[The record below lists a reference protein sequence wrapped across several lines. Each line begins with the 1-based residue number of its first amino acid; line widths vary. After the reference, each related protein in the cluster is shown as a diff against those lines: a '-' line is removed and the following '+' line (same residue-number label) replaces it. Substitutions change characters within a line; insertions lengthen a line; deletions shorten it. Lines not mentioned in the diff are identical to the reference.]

1 MDESSVVALETE
13 DRKMDD
19 KRTPQT
25 LISDE
30 DRLLLDKL
38 GQIDAK
44 SQFLLK
50 NIDASTSLQH
60 EFPNIS
66 MTLDRLNVESPH
78 SNSAFISEEERST
91 TSSASSSENQVTIF
105 SPSRISRNQS
115 ADSIMLKSS
124 LARKCATEPRKV
136 KSVSFSDFRDESF
149 PKQLSVPIPQSSE
162 VQRLQKEVEELRKK
176 LYEIQPAK
184 EYGNNEA
191 VVVEVPSIT
200 DETDISIIINMV
212 ASQLNLSTDV
222 IKQDFEIMNKS
233 RIKNVAH
240 LKILISNSDLWKQFE
255 LPILEKCAIEQLMK
269 GEVENNSSWLWM
281 GIAAI
286 VATSLAILPS
296 PSKQLFRF
304 FEDLFEL

>member
-176 LYEIQPAK
+176 NSMKYNLLK
-184 EYGNNEA
+184 
-191 VVVEVPSIT
+191 
-200 DETDISIIINMV
+200 NMGTMKR
-212 ASQLNLSTDV
+212 L
-222 IKQDFEIMNKS
+222 
-233 RIKNVAH
+233 
-240 LKILISNSDLWKQFE
+240 LWKCRVLQTK
-255 LPILEKCAIEQLMK
+255 LIYPLSLTWSQVNSILARM
-269 GEVENNSSWLWM
+269 
-281 GIAAI
+281 
-286 VATSLAILPS
+286 
-296 PSKQLFRF
+296 
-304 FEDLFEL
+304 